1 MIDPNKPFM
10 LLKPLPLYSRETIKS
25 KSYWIGVIGCSE
37 EKFQELVLQNW
48 FK

>member
-1 MIDPNKPFM
+1 MNNPNKPFM

-25 KSYWIGVIGCSE
+25 KMYWIGVIGCSE
-37 EKFQELVLQNW
+37 EKFKELIQQKW